1 MTFDWDFF
9 IAHAGADIE
18 RAEALYERL
27 NGPVAKVF
35 LDKKNLLLG
44 DNWDA
49 KIAQAQ
55 RASLITLVLVSGRTD
70 RAYYE
75 SEEIAAAI
83 ALARENENGH
93 RVIPVFLDDAA
104 EPPYG
109 LRVKQSLRLDAD
121 FDMSDAADLL
131 LAQLPQVKALARAE
145 PGVVVVPAAPPP
157 AKVALSLAV
166 DQDQAHDDVMADE
179 AHTLAYEYT
188 NQRSSGAIVIRPRM
202 DYLDLIAD
210 GGPIDP
216 TRFTWVPFSW
226 NFPKLDFK
234 LVNNSKETVLFS
246 DVIFEISESRLD
258 PAPVLVVEPDVFQSN
273 ALHFRLFNEG
283 WGPAAGLKA
292 RFHLTPTSAGG
303 NGKPRYD
310 EPYPYVLA
318 LGDLEEDAN
327 VDVSTSLTRAGVDLA
342 GLEGLGRFSHRIG
355 DQITFV
361 NAQGVERTFTA
372 AQLAAARRAFFGPFQ
387 SGAALLSGQF
397 EYNAQTVDGES
408 EARAVKFWTV
418 VWIYNENRAGVPRP
432 PAYEY
437 ATKFRVEG
445 KDYQRQVSISQELK
459 AGETDRFLVKIGF
472 DKSSQHRFRAR
483 LLFNNGREIVSPSI
497 ELRGFAP
504 RSGIKYMRDKRTRP
518 PAR

>member
-9 IAHAGADIE
+9 IAHAGGDIE
-18 RAEALYERL
+18 PAEALYEHL
-27 NGPVAKVF
+27 NGPVARVF

-55 RASLITLVLVSGRTD
+55 RASLITLVLVSAKTD

-75 SEEIAAAI
+75 REEIAAAI
-83 ALARENENGH
+83 DLARENENSH

-109 LRVKQSLRLDAD
+109 LRLKHGLRLDAD

-131 LAQLPQVKALARAE
+131 LAQLPQVKARARAV
-145 PGVVVVPAAPPP
+145 GVVVAPAAPPP
-157 AKVALSLAV
+157 AKVALNLAV
-166 DQDQAHDDVMADE
+166 DQNQAHDGVIADE

-188 NQRSSGAIVIRPRM
+188 TQRSGGAIVIRSRM
-202 DYLDLIAD
+202 GYLDLIAD

-216 TRFTWVPFSW
+216 IPFRWVPFSW
-226 NFPKLDFK
+226 DFPKLDFK

-258 PAPVLVVEPDVFQSN
+258 PAPVLVVKSDVFQSN

-283 WGPAAGLKA
+283 WGPAVGLKA
-292 RFHLTPTSAGG
+292 RFHLTPASATGK
-303 NGKPRYD
+303 GKPRYD
-310 EPYPYVLA
+310 EPYPYELA
-318 LGDLEEDAN
+318 LGDLEEDDNA
-327 VDVSTSLTRAGVDLA
+327 DVSTPLTQAGVDLA
-342 GLEGLGRFSHRIG
+342 GLEGLGTFRRRIG
-355 DQITFV
+355 DRTTFV
-361 NAQGVERTFTA
+361 DVQGIQRTFTA
-372 AQLAAARRAFFGPFQ
+372 AELAAARRAFFGPFQ

-408 EARAVKFWTV
+408 EARSVKFWTV
-418 VWIYNENRAGVPRP
+418 VWIYNENRKGVPRP
-432 PAYEY
+432 PGYEY

-472 DKSSQHRFRAR
+472 DKSSRHRFRAR
-483 LLFNNGREIVSPSI
+483 LLFNNGHEIVSPSI
-497 ELRGFAP
+497 ELHGFAP
-504 RSGIKYMRDKRTRP
+504 RSGIEYIRDKRTRP